1 LLSRL
6 PEIHFAPGP
15 VFATL
20 GALFLLTLPWLWVR
34 ARSPRRHATFR
45 FPFAQRLGGP
55 APLPRS
61 WAQRLWFLPAL
72 LRTTAVAVL
81 LFALARPQAG
91 GLVRDTAEGIAIEMV
106 LDVSGSM
113 AETDFALQGQWVRR
127 VDAVKRVF
135 EDFVLGQQNLPGRA
149 NDLIGMVSF
158 ARYADV
164 KCPLTR
170 DQANLVNLLKETDIP
185 GWVQGQE
192 RYRHPEAD
200 NTALG
205 DAIVLGTDELRR
217 AGEQA
222 VAGIAGAEPAKSKV
236 MILLT
241 DGADNPAPEARREA
255 PNPVE
260 AAKLA
265 AALGI
270 KVYTIGAVGAERRA
284 QTPFGFFARPTA
296 QVDERTLQEI
306 ARVTGGRYFRA
317 TDTESLVTIYDEID
331 KLERRRTGER
341 EYYDDLGAVRI
352 ALVVALAV
360 LGVEVFLVNTRFRR
374 MP

>member
-1 LLSRL
+1 M
-6 PEIHFAPGP
+6 
-15 VFATL
+15 
-20 GALFLLTLPWLWVR
+20 R
-34 ARSPRRHATFR
+34 ARSLRRHATFR
-45 FPFAQRLGGP
+45 FPFAQRLAGRGS
-55 APLPRS
+55 LPSS
-61 WAQRLWFLPAL
+61 WAQRVRFLPAL
-72 LRTTAVAVL
+72 LRTAAVVAL
-81 LFALARPQAG
+81 IFALARPQAG
-91 GLVRDTAEGIAIEMV
+91 GLLRDTAEGIAIEMV

-113 AETDFALQGQWVRR
+113 AETDFALQSQWVRR

-135 EDFVLGQQNLPGRA
+135 RDFVLGQQNLPGRA

-170 DQANLVNLLKETDIP
+170 DQANLVNLLEATDIP
-185 GWVQGQE
+185 GWVQGVQ

-222 VAGIAGAEPAKSKV
+222 IAGIAGAEPAKSKV

-241 DGADNPAPEARREA
+241 DGADNPAPDARRDA
-255 PNPVE
+255 PKPVE

-270 KVYTIGAVGAERRA
+270 KIYTIGAVGAERRA
-284 QTPFGFFARPTA
+284 QTSFDFFRRPTA
-296 QVDERTLQEI
+296 GVDEGTLQEI

-317 TDTESLVTIYDEID
+317 TDTESLVMIYDEID

-341 EYYDDLGAVRI
+341 EYYDDLGVVRT
-352 ALVVALAV
+352 ALAVALA
-360 LGVEVFLVNTRFRR
+360 LLTVEVLLVNTRFRR